1 MATKTEYWEELLALA
16 AEIFELKPWEW
27 MYESDIFGVEDPVT
41 GKVNYVSIMGNLG
54 EHYSVSA
61 YMGEEGLKSYIYFN
75 ENHENLPPETVLEM
89 PQLMLSFED
98 RDHLQKEDYEL
109 IKKLNLKFRGRD
121 SWPLFKQYSPGFLP
135 YTLEPA
141 EQRTMLY
148 ILQQAIEVAKRF
160 KDDEDVIYHPDPE
173 KGEHYMVRKPETKN
187 NEIIWTDTFQEIV
200 YPSDIYQSKVSTEM
214 ISSFNK
220 MPLGTL
226 TFAADLFILNH
237 PTQEPGHK
245 VFFPYLLLL
254 IEKNSQM
261 VVGTEMLTPMYGFDE
276 MLSKAPETLL
286 KFLLDQ
292 GSKPRKVQV
301 QSERLFH
308 LLSPMFEDLI
318 FTSLELIPNLGYLK
332 EAKDDLMS
340 MMGSM

>member
-1 MATKTEYWEELLALA
+1 MTTRTEYWEELLVLA
-16 AEIFELKPWEW
+16 AEIKELEPWGW

-41 GKVNYVSIMGNLG
+41 GIVNYVSIMGNLG

-75 ENHENLPPETVLEM
+75 ENHETLPPETILEM
-89 PQLMLSFED
+89 PQLMLSFEYRD
-98 RDHLQKEDYEL
+98 RLQKEDYEL
-109 IKKLNLKFRGRD
+109 IKKSKLKFRGSN

-160 KDDEDVIYHPDPE
+160 KDDEEVIFHPDPE
-173 KGEHYMVRKPETKN
+173 KEDYYMIRKPETKN

-200 YPSDIYQSKVSTEM
+200 YPSDIIQSRVSTEM

-220 MPLGTL
+220 MPLGSL
-226 TFAADLFILNH
+226 IFAADLFILNH
-237 PTQEPGHK
+237 PTEEPGHK

-254 IEKNSQM
+254 VEKNSRM
-261 VVGTEMLTPMYGFDE
+261 VVGTEMLTPMDGFDE

-286 KFLLDQ
+286 KFLLNQDA
-292 GSKPRKVQV
+292 KPKKVQV
-301 QSERLFH
+301 QSERLFN
-308 LLSPMFEDLI
+308 LLEPLFEDLI
-318 FTSLELIPNLGYLK
+318 FISLELIPNLGYLK
-332 EAKDDLMS
+332 ETKDDLMG
-340 MMGSM
+340 MMGG